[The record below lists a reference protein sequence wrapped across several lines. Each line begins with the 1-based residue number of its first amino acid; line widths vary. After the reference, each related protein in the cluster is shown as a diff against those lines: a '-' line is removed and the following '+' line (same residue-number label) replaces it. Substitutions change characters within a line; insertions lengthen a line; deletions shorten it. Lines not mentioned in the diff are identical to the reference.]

1 MNPVDLVNHRLRYP
15 DIDYEFRPSFADKV
29 WTANQKADW
38 DPWIERI
45 RKCRNSI
52 HAFRKVNM
60 GDFVEWRQQL
70 RMHLMFV
77 RALNAQLPYPT

>member
-1 MNPVDLVNHRLRYP
+1 
-15 DIDYEFRPSFADKV
+15 
-29 WTANQKADW
+29 
-38 DPWIERI
+38 
-45 RKCRNSI
+45 
-52 HAFRKVNM
+52 M